1 MPEPVEDAMT
11 IILSNQISGVAATK
25 AIEIITTV
33 STMLATGMTNEA
45 IKDVLLND
53 LQNGGRIFGS
63 LKNQFKSTVRSGVT
77 YSANTSAMN
86 EFKQAGVKEFR
97 WKTRGKNICGDC
109 EMRDGEIGTLEE
121 IANIGLPQSGF
132 SVCGSN
138 CNCQLVAVTYTGE

>member
-1 MPEPVEDAMT
+1 MPEPVEDSMT
-11 IILSNQISGVAATK
+11 IILSNQLSGVAATK
-25 AIEIITTV
+25 AIEINTTV
-33 STMLATGMTNEA
+33 STMLATGMTNQA

-53 LQNGGRIFGS
+53 LQDGGRIFGS
-63 LKNQFKSTVRSGVT
+63 LKNQFKATVRNGVT

-97 WKTRGKNICGDC
+97 WETRGENICDDC
-109 EMRDGEIGTLEE
+109 AMRHDEVGTLEE

-138 CNCQLVAVTYTGE
+138 CKCQLVAHTYTEK